1 MPKGRPSKP
10 LELVK
15 GHRTK
20 AEKEIREKSE
30 KSLLTGS
37 ELHES
42 EEVASNSEAHKE
54 FLRIK
59 KLFGAINKDDDLSGI
74 VLNQHCLLVAEC
86 RDLARQK
93 ELFMDNL
100 EKFEDRLGR
109 EDITFTEEMKIRM
122 GMQKAILDCDKSL
135 MNKRKMLLDIAKEN
149 IMTIAGVLRSVPKKP
164 EEESEADPMAMFL
177 SKRG

>member
-20 AEKEIREKSE
+20 VEKEIRGRAE

-42 EEVASNSEAHKE
+42 EEVANNPEAHKE

-59 KLFGAINKDDDLSGI
+59 RLFGAINKDDDLSGV
-74 VLNQHCLLVAEC
+74 VLNQHCLLVSEIK
-86 RDLARQK
+86 DLAKQRD
-93 ELFMDNL
+93 LFMDNL
-100 EKFEDRLGR
+100 EDFEDNVIN
-109 EDITFTEEMKIRM
+109 EDITFTDKMKIIM
-122 GMQKAILDCDKSL
+122 GMQKAILDCDKAL

-149 IMTIAGVLRSVPKKP
+149 IMTIAGALRSIPKKP
-164 EEESEADPMAMFL
+164 EEEATPDPMMAYL
-177 SKRG
+177 K

>member
-10 LELVK
+10 LELVR

-20 AEKEIREKSE
+20 AEKEIRGQAE

-42 EEVASNSEAHKE
+42 EEVANNPDAHKE

-86 RDLARQK
+86 KDLANQRD
-93 ELFMDNL
+93 LFMDNL
-100 EKFEDRLGR
+100 EKFEDKVVS
-109 EDITFTEEMKIRM
+109 EDIPFTEEMRIKM
-122 GMQKAILDCDKSL
+122 GMQKAILDCDKAL

-149 IMTIAGVLRSVPKKP
+149 IMTIAGALRSIPKKP
-164 EEESEADPMAMFL
+164 EEEAAPDPMMAYL
-177 SKRG
+177 K